1 MPKLLLRFDDFCAL
15 SDTALE
21 RRVLAAVRE
30 AGAKLVVSVVPFVAD
45 TDWEVGGPIPL
56 RPLSAEKADL
66 LKEFLP
72 AHAEIALHGYSHQT
86 ITRWSHLYEFGD
98 KVTRQRQVE
107 RLRHAKA
114 FLEDLFAVKVESFV
128 PPWNEYGRITIA
140 ALEEAEFKILA
151 GDVMIGP
158 AEGGLAFLPSCCILT
173 NLEFAISTAA
183 SDPDALVSTTIH
195 EYDFAESGSDL
206 AVTDFSGLARPLA
219 SISSQSTNRKGFID
233 CAANGSWPASRLKG
247 NREFRKALQPPP

>member
-1 MPKLLLRFDDFCAL
+1 MAKLLLRFDDLCAQ

-21 RRVLAAVRE
+21 LRLLTAVRE

-45 TDWEVGGPIPL
+45 TDWEIGGPIPL
-56 RPLSAEKADL
+56 RPLTADKAKL
-66 LKEFLP
+66 VREFIP
-72 AHAEIALHGYSHQT
+72 NHAEIALHGYSHQT

-98 KVTRQRQVE
+98 KVARQRQVE

-140 ALEEAEFKILA
+140 ALEEAGFKILA

-158 AEGGLAFLPSCCILT
+158 AEGNLAFLPSCC
-173 NLEFAISTAA
+173 S
-183 SDPDALVSTTIH
+183 
-195 EYDFAESGSDL
+195 L
-206 AVTDFSGLARPLA
+206 ANF
-219 SISSQSTNRKGFID
+219 
-233 CAANGSWPASRLKG
+233 
-247 NREFRKALQPPP
+247 E